1 MLSRTEAMT
10 REPANLP
17 LGAADLDYA
26 GVARYW
32 GSARTSILGPYMMD
46 GFGFPAGAGQFRF
59 HAEKKI
65 VSRLIRQC
73 RREGAALDLGS
84 GIGHWTEFFAHQFA
98 QVVAV
103 EAIQQLYDTLEERC
117 SSLRNVTALHQ
128 NVLSFQPCQSYETVF
143 TGGLLMYLNDM
154 DVVGLLRKLR
164 PCLGPSS
171 LVVCRESTVRSG
183 IVTRIGEY
191 QAVYRSVPIYER
203 MFRESGFDVVSV
215 EPNVAY
221 ISMQMGCELI
231 KRWRTLAPRRWQFI
245 PVLGRLTYLALRLG
259 NPWVTRIPAILG
271 RASFPEL
278 TNHFFALRVSD
289 GIEGKPVG
297 RAIRA

>member
-10 REPANLP
+10 RDSENLT

-32 GSARTSILGPYMMD
+32 QLARTSILGPYMMD

-59 HAEKKI
+59 QAEKKI
-65 VSRLIRQC
+65 VSRLMRQAS
-73 RREGAALDLGS
+73 RAGTALDLGS

-103 EAIQQLYDTLEERC
+103 EASQQLYHTLEERC
-117 SSLRNVTALHQ
+117 RSLPNVTFLHQ
-128 NVLSFQPCQSYETVF
+128 NALSFQPCQSYEIVF
-143 TGGLLMYLNDM
+143 TGGLLMYLNDI
-154 DVVGLLRKLR
+154 DVVRLLRKLR
-164 PCLGPSS
+164 PCLGPNS
-171 LVVCRESTVRSG
+171 LVICRESTVRSG
-183 IVTRIGEY
+183 IVTRNGEY

-215 EPNVAY
+215 EPNVPY
-221 ISMQMGCELI
+221 ILMQMGCELI

-245 PVLGRLTYLALRLG
+245 PVLGRFTYLALRLG
-259 NPWVTRIPAILG
+259 NPWIASVPAILG
-271 RASFPEL
+271 RAFPEL

-289 GIEGKPVG
+289 EIEGKTVS
-297 RAIRA
+297 RTIRA

>member
-1 MLSRTEAMT
+1 MLSRTET
-10 REPANLP
+10 KTSSPANVMP
-17 LGAADLDYA
+17 GATDLDYA

-32 GSARTSILGPYMMD
+32 RSARTSILGPYMMD

-59 HAEKKI
+59 RTEKKI

-73 RREGAALDLGS
+73 SREGTALDLGS

-103 EAIQQLYDTLEERC
+103 EASQQLYDALEERC
-117 SSLRNVTALHQ
+117 SSLPNVTALRQ
-128 NVLSFQPCQSYETVF
+128 NALSFQPCQSYEIVF
-143 TGGLLMYLNDM
+143 TGGLLMYLNDI

-164 PCLGPSS
+164 PCLGPNS
-171 LVVCRESTVRSG
+171 LVICRESTVRSG
-183 IVTRIGEY
+183 IVTRNGEY
-191 QAVYRSVPIYER
+191 QAAYRSVPIYER

-215 EPNVAY
+215 EPNVPY
-221 ISMQMGCELI
+221 ILMQMGCELI
-231 KRWRTLAPRRWQFI
+231 KRWKTLAPRRLRFI

-259 NPWVTRIPAILG
+259 NPWITRMPAILG
-271 RASFPEL
+271 RAFPEL

-289 GIEGKPVG
+289 EIEGMPVSN
-297 RAIRA
+297 AIRA

>member
-1 MLSRTEAMT
+1 MLSRTKTMT
-10 REPANLP
+10 SDPANVTP
-17 LGAADLDYA
+17 GTADLDYA

-32 GSARTSILGPYMMD
+32 RSARTSILGPYMMD

-59 HAEKKI
+59 RTEKKI

-73 RREGAALDLGS
+73 SREGTALDLGS

-103 EAIQQLYDTLEERC
+103 EASQQLYDALEERC
-117 SSLRNVTALHQ
+117 SSLPNVTALRQ
-128 NVLSFQPCQSYETVF
+128 NALSFQPCQSYEIVF
-143 TGGLLMYLNDM
+143 TGGLLMYLNDI

-164 PCLGPSS
+164 PCLGPNS
-171 LVVCRESTVRSG
+171 LVICRESTVRSG
-183 IVTRIGEY
+183 IVTRNGEY
-191 QAVYRSVPIYER
+191 QAAYRSVPIYER

-215 EPNVAY
+215 EPNVPY
-221 ISMQMGCELI
+221 ILMQMGCELI
-231 KRWRTLAPRRWQFI
+231 KRWKTLAPRRLRFI

-259 NPWVTRIPAILG
+259 NPWITRMPAILG
-271 RASFPEL
+271 RAFPEL

-289 GIEGKPVG
+289 EIEGMPVSN
-297 RAIRA
+297 AIRA

>member
-1 MLSRTEAMT
+1 MT
-10 REPANLP
+10 SDPANLTP
-17 LGAADLDYA
+17 GATDVDYA

-32 GSARTSILGPYMMD
+32 RSARTSILGPYMMD

-59 HAEKKI
+59 GAEKKI

-73 RREGAALDLGS
+73 SREGTALDLGS

-103 EAIQQLYDTLEERC
+103 EASQQLYDTLEERC
-117 SSLRNVTALHQ
+117 SSLPNVTAFHQ
-128 NVLSFQPCQSYETVF
+128 NALSFQPCQSYETVF

-164 PCLGPSS
+164 PCLGPNS
-171 LVVCRESTVRSG
+171 LVICRESTVQSG
-183 IVTRIGEY
+183 IVARDGEY

-203 MFRESGFDVVSV
+203 MFRESGFDVISV
-215 EPNVAY
+215 EPNVPY
-221 ISMQMGCELI
+221 ILMQMGCELI
-231 KRWRTLAPRRWQFI
+231 KRWKTLAPRRLRFV
-245 PVLGRLTYLALRLG
+245 PVLGRLIYLGLRLG
-259 NPWVTRIPAILG
+259 NLWGTRMPAFLG
-271 RASFPEL
+271 RTFPEL

-289 GIEGKPVG
+289 EIEGMPVSRVT
-297 RAIRA
+297 RA